1 MTLENISY
9 KKIKNNKLK
18 YFHIVVPPVFC
29 SIPLVQNIREIIKFK
44 RPTILLLNFLDD
56 ARAF

>member
-18 YFHIVVPPVFC
+18 IFHTVVPPVFC

-44 RPTILLLNFLDD
+44 RPTILLLNFLDA